1 MKSLWMK
8 NALLI
13 QIKERKGLKIPRQ
26 QRVKSIIE
34 AFHPNI
40 GLDTL
45 SLPFIDIEILFILRP

>member
-1 MKSLWMK
+1 MK

-40 GLDTL
+40 GLDML
-45 SLPFIDIEILFILRP
+45 SLPFINIEILFILRP